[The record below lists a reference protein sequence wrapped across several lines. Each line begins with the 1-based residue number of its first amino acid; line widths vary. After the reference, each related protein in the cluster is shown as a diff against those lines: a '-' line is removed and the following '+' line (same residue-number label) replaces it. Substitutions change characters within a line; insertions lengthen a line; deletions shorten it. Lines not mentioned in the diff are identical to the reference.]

1 VLQTLSPTTVAWL
14 YLLIA
19 GGFEIATT
27 TMYRYTAGLSRVT
40 PTIAFFVLGAL
51 SFFFLNRALA
61 SIPIGT
67 AYAAWT
73 GIGAAGT
80 VLIGIAFYSEPAT
93 TMRLV
98 LLTMLIGSIM
108 GLKLI
113 SAD

>member
-1 VLQTLSPTTVAWL
+1 MLQTLSPNAVAWIN
-14 YLLIA
+14 LLIA

-27 TMYRYTAGLSRVT
+27 TMYRYTAGLTRVT
-40 PTIAFFVLGAL
+40 PTIAFFALGIL

-73 GIGAAGT
+73 GMGAAGT

-93 TMRLV
+93 AVRLA
-98 LLTMLIGSIM
+98 LLTVLIGAIV
-108 GLKLI
+108 GLKLV